1 MYNTNNAVDARVT
14 SRNAYR
20 RNRNNE
26 EEPDELYTNEVTDQ
40 YDIGGEDDGLDGLD
54 GHDGH
59 DGHEEYV
66 DDEIRDDAD
75 DSDTQPFYDR
85 VDIIDYIIREF
96 YPSDNHRSFSSDRH
110 EMFLLECAKK
120 QRDPMSY
127 LETVFNN
134 FTTSRLKRLGVKMNE
149 DVDTSSAPLFD
160 EKKTDKN
167 EVIADLMRVL
177 KNRYETATSH
187 EEYVDADGESYTSTQ
202 GY

>member
-1 MYNTNNAVDARVT
+1 MYNNVNPVDARVT
-14 SRNAYR
+14 SRNEYR

-26 EEPDELYTNEVTDQ
+26 EEPDGLYTNDQ
-40 YDIGGEDDGLDGLD
+40 YDVGGEDDGLD

-59 DGHEEYV
+59 DGHE
-66 DDEIRDDAD
+66 D
-75 DSDTQPFYDR
+75 DSDFNQSTDDSETKPLYDR
-85 VDIIDYIIREF
+85 VDIIDYIIHKF
-96 YPSDNHRSFSSDRH
+96 YPSDNRRSFSSDRH
-110 EMFLLECAKK
+110 EMFLLKCAKK
-120 QRDPMSY
+120 KRDPMSY

-149 DVDTSSAPLFD
+149 GVDTPSAPLFD

-177 KNRYETATSH
+177 ENRYETAISH
-187 EEYVDADGESYTSTQ
+187 EEYVDDEIHDDDGESYTSTQ